1 MGNLSSFQYMGNVD
15 IKLRVGQHI
24 VNLKSKHNKGTLTL
38 SKAFSL
44 FMSGYSEAFKYIPKY
59 IDLQKESK
67 DEVSGKPVWTSSLLK
82 PIAITAPSFKYDE
95 NLNNWVSLSTA
106 VIPAEMLIEPIII
119 SSDFEQNNYR
129 LCLLCEEL
137 ADPLVSRELAYFEAI
152 NDKDLAKITPGTQAI
167 IEWRMQLL
175 QEVTSKNTDTEEAN
189 LNG

>member
-1 MGNLSSFQYMGNVD
+1 MDEKIFELSFEIIGYAGNA
-15 IKLRVGQHI
+15 
-24 VNLKSKHNKGTLTL
+24 KGMAFEAI
-38 SKAFSL
+38 SKAKA
-44 FMSGYSEAFKYIPKY
+44 GNIEEARV
-59 IDLQKESK
+59 LLKESK

-119 SSDFEQNNYR
+119 SGDFEQNNYR